1 MHNEHDNA
9 SARQER
15 FEEIL
20 VALVEASESGNTLD
34 LGELRA
40 KYPEFADELA
50 DFFTGRK
57 HLGALA
63 KPLRQA
69 ASCASPASPP
79 IGTRVRYFGDY
90 ELLEE
95 IARGGMGVVY
105 RARQV
110 SLQRIVALKMILAG
124 QLASETDRQRFHQE
138 AEAAANLDHPNI
150 VPIYEVGEH
159 EGQHYFSMK
168 LIMGGSLAQAI
179 AGGAPITQVQAAR
192 LLAEVARAVHH
203 AHQRGV
209 LHRDLK
215 PANILMSGEG
225 GGARD
230 DQSPLSS
237 RLSSL
242 VPMIT
247 DFGLAKRIEADS
259 KQTHSGAVVG
269 TPAYMAPEQAR
280 ADKNVS
286 VAADVYS
293 LGAILYELL
302 TGRPPFQATT
312 PAEMFMQVLEQP
324 PKPPRSLKATINRDL
339 ETISLKCL
347 AKESGKRY
355 RSAEAL
361 AEDLERWLAGEP
373 IKARPSSVLE
383 RGMKWVKRRP
393 AAAAF
398 IVTAVLFFGAMLA
411 TALVFLQQHEA
422 LRAEQAEAKAQ
433 TQVANAQTQLA
444 NVRHFQSLVGQAN
457 TERLTG
463 NRARALQLLAE
474 AARLETSPEVRR
486 DAIHAVTSPGLR
498 LLHEIPV
505 GFVNSMK
512 FSPDGAILA
521 VHGVFGAR
529 PGEMSDQEPEE
540 SQKQKQRL
548 KVWRMPSGAPMG
560 ETYLRAY
567 THGANVGHSSY
578 WPEKLNRYL
587 PFLLSPQSPCILLA
601 DENGQKLRL
610 WDPVKSRMIAELDA
624 PFRDVAFSPDGRR
637 LATPTKN
644 TLRQES
650 QIWDIEKTVAGPP
663 FKADIPVAFLSEN
676 ELIACSFT
684 GNGYRLKRID
694 VTTGKELSATPP
706 GTDVLSISDD
716 GRTAAICQSD
726 AKTAD
731 PVRIWDAVDGKE
743 LAIIPAAVPLGKIPF
758 GAVFS
763 PDGRYFAIDDPM
775 RPTSFKLWDRANR
788 RLRDAIS
795 GTVYGEGTFNMFQ
808 RASFS
813 PNAALLVCYGQK
825 ERNILHLWDVRG
837 ERRVATLRDNHSPVW
852 SGDGRLLATIAPGK
866 IRGMNGKEYGDDR
879 TFVRV
884 WEVIYPVP
892 ATNLGVPLETL
903 EFREGDELLANNRT
917 LKIEPSP
924 AQPTLV
930 PSPYRLEDRGML
942 VQAKKQ
948 LWAVEA
954 RFGFA
959 KNDVPLKLVQVAPPG
974 EELILAMP
982 AIKREPTDR
991 KEYEP
996 IATPIK
1002 NAWAIDSKR
1011 RRLVAACRIY
1021 GVQNP
1026 APGAWSA
1033 TSFGS
1038 DDWLLTA
1045 WDLHTGAIQ
1054 LIGDRHPEMQTLAID
1069 PTGTVAATGN
1079 RDGVTFWDLDTL
1091 KKRQSVS
1098 NRITSSQV
1106 LDNWSQ
1112 RGGTELPFE
1121 YSFPVLSLRFSPDG
1135 RRLFTAGAG
1144 GRIDVYDVATAKII
1158 GAWEGH
1164 RGRVFAV
1171 ALSPDGLMLASGGED
1186 RTIRLWATATGKE
1199 LARWDAH
1206 DEGVTALAFG
1216 ANGQSLASGGGDGS
1230 VKLWDLAFVWRE
1242 LKTLGL
1248 DW

>member
-1 MHNEHDNA
+1 MHNEHDNP
-9 SARQER
+9 SARQQR

-34 LGELRA
+34 LGEVRA
-40 KYPEFADELA
+40 KYPEFGDELA

-69 ASCASPASPP
+69 ASCASPAGPP
-79 IGTRVRYFGDY
+79 VGTRVRYFGDY

-138 AEAAANLDHPNI
+138 AKAAANLDHPNI

-159 EGQHYFSMK
+159 EGQQYFSMK

-179 AGGAPITQVQAAR
+179 AGGAQMAQDRAAS

-215 PANILMSGEG
+215 PANILMQIPEG
-225 GGARD
+225 ANPT
-230 DQSPLSS
+230 QPSAPLNLRSA
-237 RLSSL
+237 
-242 VPMIT
+242 VPQIT

-259 KQTHSGAVVG
+259 SQTHSGAVVG

-286 VAADVYS
+286 VAVDVYS

-312 PAEMFMQVLEQP
+312 PAEMFMQVLEQT
-324 PKPPRSLKATINRDL
+324 PKSPRSLKATINRDL
-339 ETISLKCL
+339 ETICLKCL
-347 AKESGKRY
+347 AKEPGKRY

-373 IKARPSSVLE
+373 IKARPTSAWE
-383 RGMKWVKRRP
+383 RGVKWVKRRP

-398 IVTAVLFFGAMLA
+398 IATAVLFLGAVAA
-411 TALVFLQQHEA
+411 TGIVFLRQEEA
-422 LRAEQAEAKAQ
+422 FRAEQAEAKAQ
-433 TQVANAQTQLA
+433 TQLA
-444 NVRHFQSLVGQAN
+444 NLRHVQSLIGQAN
-457 TERLTG
+457 TERLIG

-474 AARLETSPEVRR
+474 AARLETTPELRH

-512 FSPDGAILA
+512 FSPDGTILA
-521 VHGVFGAR
+521 VHGLFGAR
-529 PGEMSDQEPEE
+529 PGEFSDQEPEE
-540 SQKQKQRL
+540 ALKQKQRL
-548 KVWRMPSGAPMG
+548 KVWRMPSGEPLG

-567 THGANVGHSSY
+567 THGVSGGHSSY
-578 WPEKLNRYL
+578 WPDKLNHYVS
-587 PFLLSPQSPCILLA
+587 FLFSPRSPEILLA
-601 DENGQKLRL
+601 DKDETRLRL
-610 WDPVKSRMIAELDA
+610 WDPVKGRMLAELDA
-624 PFRDVAFSPDGRR
+624 PLGNVAFSPDGRR
-637 LATPTKN
+637 LAA
-644 TLRQES
+644 LAMRGFRDRY
-650 QIWDIEKTVAGPP
+650 QIWDIEKKVAGPP
-663 FKADIPVAFLSEN
+663 FAAEIAVAFLSEN
-676 ELIACSFT
+676 ELVTCSFT
-684 GNGYRLKRID
+684 GNGHRLKWLD

-716 GRTAAICQSD
+716 GRMAAICQYR

-731 PVRIWDAVDGKE
+731 PVRIWDVVDGKE
-743 LAIIPAAVPLGKIPF
+743 LAVIPGAAPLGTIPF

-763 PDGRYFAIDDPM
+763 PDGSYFAINDPM
-775 RPTSFKLWDRANR
+775 RPNSFKLWDRANR
-788 RLRDAIS
+788 RLREAIS
-795 GTVYGEGTFNMFQ
+795 GTIYGEGVFNMFQ

-813 PNAALLVCYGQK
+813 PNSALLVFYAQK
-825 ERNILHLWDVRG
+825 DRNILHLWDVRG

-866 IRGMNGKEYGDDR
+866 IRGTDGKEYGEDR

-892 ATNLGVPLETL
+892 AANLGYPVETL
-903 EFREGDELLANNRT
+903 EFREGDELIANNRT

-930 PSPYRLEDRGML
+930 PSPYRLEDAGML

-948 LWAVEA
+948 LWAVDS
-954 RFGFA
+954 RRGFD
-959 KNDVPLKLVQVAPPG
+959 KNDVPLKLIPLAPPG

-982 AIKREPTDR
+982 TIKRGLSDR

-1011 RRLVAACRIY
+1011 RSLVAVCRIY

-1033 TSFGS
+1033 ITLGS

-1045 WDLHTGAIQ
+1045 WDLQTGAIQ
-1054 LIGDRHPEMQTLAID
+1054 LVGTRHPEMQTLAID
-1069 PTGTVAATGN
+1069 PTGMVAATGN

-1112 RGGTELPFE
+1112 RGGTEPPYE
-1121 YSFPVLSLRFSPDG
+1121 YSFPVLSMRFSPDG
-1135 RRLFTAGAG
+1135 RLLYGTAG
-1144 GRIDVYDVATAKII
+1144 GRVDVYDVATAKII
-1158 GAWEGH
+1158 GSWEGH

-1171 ALSPDGLMLASGGED
+1171 ALSADGQLLASGGED

-1216 ANGQSLASGGGDGS
+1216 ATGQSLASGGGDGS
-1230 VKLWDLAFVWRE
+1230 VKLWDLTFMRRE